1 MPPSP
6 TAPPADTVNRVIAD
20 NWRAMRTRLDQACA
34 SAGRDPRAVDLLP
47 VTKSVGT
54 EEAAALHAAGAR
66 AFGENRVDEVERK
79 AADFAARGLDAR
91 WHFIG
96 NLQRN
101 KARRVA
107 RVCDVVHSVS
117 SPRLL
122 EALARVAAEE
132 SRVLDVYLEVH
143 LSGEDEKHGFAPE
156 ELDDAVRAA
165 ADAPAL
171 RLVGLMTMAPR
182 PGPDDTD
189 GDAAAACFAR
199 CADLARALA
208 ERHPGAF
215 PDDAPRLSMGMSGDW
230 RRAVAAGS
238 TCVRI
243 GRALFAGAEEG
254 A

>member
-6 TAPPADTVNRVIAD
+6 TAPTADAVNRAIAD
-20 NWRAMRTRLDQACA
+20 NWRAMRSRIDEACVA
-34 SAGRDPRAVDLLP
+34 AGRDPRAVDLLP

-54 EEAAALHAAGAR
+54 DEAAALWAAGAR

-107 RVCDVVHSVS
+107 LVCDVVHSVS

-122 EALARVAAEE
+122 ETLARVAAEE
-132 SRVLDVYLEVH
+132 SRTLDVYLEVH

-165 ADAPAL
+165 TAAPAL

-182 PGPDDTD
+182 PEATESAD
-189 GDAAAACFAR
+189 DAAAACFAR

-208 ERHPGAF
+208 ANHPGAF
-215 PDDAPRLSMGMSGDW
+215 PGDAPLLSLGMSGDFQ
-230 RRAVAAGS
+230 RAIAAGS

-243 GRALFAGAEEG
+243 GRALFVNTEET